1 MAVRRRSNWYIYF
14 IAFGIALV
22 FALAAIF
29 AFRWYLFPEDSDPV
43 GLDKTGE
50 LTDDF
55 RPTAEHNFIML
66 TMLSDKES
74 DSPDLY
80 ILVEYEAVSSR
91 LTFIPIPVGI
101 SMKSEGRT
109 LPNVYAAQGAKKVT
123 QVVSDELGVPCNAY
137 VKMDREGF
145 SEIVSA
151 FGSLT
156 FEVPKTLIITDGSD
170 VETINAGEQK
180 LGDITMFRMM
190 MFADYEEGNSYRYNV
205 IGSMLSEFINQN
217 FRKLESR
224 VLDMFYRMLTEK
236 TDTDITEEFYKE
248 HKAALLNS
256 VEYASSPAEYYIPY
270 GEMSDDGGF
279 VISENSI
286 TTIKQKAGL
295 A

>member
-91 LTFIPIPVGI
+91 LTFIPLPVGI

-123 QVVSDELGVPCNAY
+123 QVVSDELGVPCSAY

-170 VETINAGEQK
+170 VETVNAGEQK